1 MMDPATFEAFNA
13 LANETSRDVGDRIL
27 TITEQAVS
35 PLLNAQAVF
44 VGALTGGLT
53 GVMKVLHAA
62 AQAGVITD
70 VQDTFDLLIRQTVD
84 TWGQMR
90 GEGPAY
96 SGKLQ

>member
-13 LANETSRDVGDRIL
+13 LANETSREVGDRIL
-27 TITEQAVS
+27 TITEQAAS

-53 GVMKVLHAA
+53 GVLKVLYAA

>member
-27 TITEQAVS
+27 AITEKTAS
-35 PLLNAQAVF
+35 PLLNAQDVF
-44 VGALTGGLT
+44 VGAMTGGLT
-53 GVMKVLHAA
+53 GVVRVLDAA
-62 AQAGVITD
+62 AQAGAITD
-70 VQDTFDLLIRQTVD
+70 VQATFDLLIRQTVD

-90 GEGPAY
+90 GEGPAH